1 MELILID
8 SSKLKIILTKND
20 LDTLNINVD
29 DMDYSNAASKRAF
42 WELIE
47 KAKTETGFNTDK
59 SKLYVQL
66 FPSIDGGCEMFI
78 TKYLSETSNN
88 LQASQQKKYR
98 LKQKINTD
106 SGFFLTLNF
115 EILCSLCKRLAQE
128 RPNLYTSLYYDE
140 IDTYIFVVKSK
151 DAFSSYQTDFS
162 SKDSIPKYLCE
173 YGNLKP
179 VTKMDLLYF
188 EEHYKKIAVENAANI
203 IFSIIKN

>member
-20 LDTLNINVD
+20 LDTLNINVE
-29 DMDYSNAASKRAF
+29 DMDYSNTASKRVF

-47 KAKTETGFNTDK
+47 KAKTETGFNADK

-78 TKYLSETSNN
+78 TKYLSEPSNN
-88 LQASQQKKYR
+88 LQSSHQKKYR
-98 LKQKINTD
+98 LKAKSNTD

-115 EILCSLCKRLAQE
+115 EILCNLCKRLAQE
-128 RPNLYTSLYYDE
+128 RPNLYTSLYYDG
-140 IDTYIFVVKSK
+140 IGTYIFIIKNK
-151 DAFSSYQTDFS
+151 AGFPSYQSDFS
-162 SKDSIPKYLCE
+162 NKDSIPEYLCE

-179 VTKMDLLYF
+179 VSEMDLLRF
-188 EEHYKKIAVENAANI
+188 EEHYKKIATGNAANI
-203 IFSIIKN
+203 IFSILKN